1 MLKILFLILLF
12 MVFGKIFVFAVK
24 AAWGISKIIVSVILL
39 PLFLVGLVMKGLLTI
54 AFLALLVIGVLSIF
68 GLRD

>member
-1 MLKILFLILLF
+1 MLNILFLILLF
-12 MVFGKIFVFAVK
+12 MVFGKIFIFAVK

-39 PLFLVGLVMKGLLTI
+39 PLFLLGLVVKGLLAI
-54 AFLALLVIGVLSIF
+54 AFPVLVIVGLLSIF

>member
-1 MLKILFLILLF
+1 

-39 PLFLVGLVMKGLLTI
+39 PLFLVGLVIKGLLAI
-54 AFLALLVIGVLSIF
+54 AFPVLVIIGLLSIF

>member
-1 MLKILFLILLF
+1 MLKLLFLILMF

-39 PLFLVGLVMKGLLTI
+39 PLFLVGLVIKGLLAI
-54 AFLALLVIGVLSIF
+54 AFPVLVIIGLLSIF